1 MTRNELSKM
10 LPIMQAYAKGKTIE
24 ICCDS
29 GATWVTDDNP
39 SFNPEYAY
47 RVKPESKCRPFE
59 NREECW
65 EEMQKHNPFGWV
77 KYGESICSIQNI
89 TSDSI
94 TIIDYEEIY
103 FLRFSESFTNL
114 TFADGAP
121 FGVKVEY

>member
-1 MTRNELSKM
+1 
-10 LPIMQAYAKGKTIE
+10 MQAYAKGKTIE

-65 EEMQKHNPFGWV
+65 EEMQKHQPFGWIMDRD
-77 KYGESICSIQNI
+77 KNYTSISSMNNRR
-89 TSDSI
+89 D
-94 TIIDYEEIY
+94 
-103 FLRFSESFTNL
+103 FSYMFNNFI
-114 TFADGAP
+114 FADGLP
-121 FGVKVEY
+121 FGIKE

>member
-10 LPIMQAYAKGKTIE
+10 LPVMQAYAKGKTIE

-47 RVKPESKCRPFE
+47 RVKPEPKCRPFE

-65 EEMQKHNPFGWV
+65 EEMQKHQPVGWLRTAD
-77 KYGESICSIQNI
+77 YEDLTQI
-89 TSDSI
+89 TYVGP
-94 TIIDYEEIY
+94 TIIGISDDAPTFLTAFEDYK
-103 FLRFSESFTNL
+103 
-114 TFADGAP
+114 FADGAP
-121 FGVKVEY
+121 FGVKLEY